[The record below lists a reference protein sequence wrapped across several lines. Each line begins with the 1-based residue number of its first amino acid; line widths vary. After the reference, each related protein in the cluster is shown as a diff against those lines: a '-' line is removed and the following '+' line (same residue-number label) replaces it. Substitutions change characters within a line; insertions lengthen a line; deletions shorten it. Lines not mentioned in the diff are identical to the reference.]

1 MIAERLTFPGSKWLF
16 RPHLIIHLCCSS
28 LGSPKTALISPAGA
42 QRVRWGRHVP
52 ADGEAPM
59 ASLLEGRQIV
69 SRSGLSPWH
78 AQVYPRKVGHGYTG
92 KHGNL
97 QVDDHYL

>member
-1 MIAERLTFPGSKWLF
+1 MIAEHLTFPASKWHF

-28 LGSPKTALISPAGA
+28 LGSPKTALIPPAGA
-42 QRVRWGRHVP
+42 QSAHWGRHVP

-69 SRSGLSPWH
+69 SRSDLSPWR

-92 KHGNL
+92 KTRNL
-97 QVDDHYL
+97 QVDDR